1 MHRILAPAH
10 RWPLHRA
17 AATRQIEAQ
26 ASAGL
31 PPHTLMQR
39 AGEAVARLALAV
51 APHAQR
57 IWVAAGPGNNGGD
70 GLEAACRLQQA
81 GKQVHVTWWGS
92 TAGQRPAPAD
102 ALAAH
107 ERALAAG
114 VPISHELPDLRLR
127 FDLVI
132 DALLGL
138 GTHRAPGAELAS
150 AIDRLNAA
158 PTVLAIDL
166 PTGLDTDTGRRLG
179 PVCVRADHTL
189 SLLTLKPGLFTADG
203 RDQSGVVWFDALGV
217 PEHADAPDAWLSGAP
232 ALMPT
237 RPHARHKGSFGDVA
251 VIGGATGMAGAA
263 LLAAR
268 AALAA
273 GAGRVFVDALQADGS
288 ALLPVDVEHP
298 ELMMR
303 NGWRQSDASVLAA
316 TTVVCGCGGG
326 EAIRAGLPR
335 LLSLAGRLVLD
346 ADALNAVAVD
356 PSLMSL
362 LHARAHRSLATVLT
376 PHPLEAARL
385 LGCDTNTVQSDRF
398 AAARALTERTGCV
411 VVLKG
416 SGSIIA
422 APGQPPHVNGT
433 GNASLASAGTGDVLA
448 GWLGG
453 QWAQMDADDVG
464 STLQAAFCAAS
475 QAVADHGAAA
485 EPLQPGPLPASE
497 LIQRLQQGL
506 RRGRC
511 LR

>member
-1 MHRILAPAH
+1 MLRILPPAR
-10 RWPLHRA
+10 RWPLHRTA
-17 AATRQIEAQ
+17 STRQIEAQ
-26 ASAGL
+26 AAAGL
-31 PPHTLMQR
+31 PPYTLMQR
-39 AGEAVARLALAV
+39 AGDAVARLALAV

-92 TAGQRPAPAD
+92 ASGARTAPAD

-107 ERALAAG
+107 ERARAAG
-114 VPISHELPDLRLR
+114 VPISHELPDPRER
-127 FDLVI
+127 FDVAI
-132 DALLGL
+132 DALLGI
-138 GTHRAPGAELAS
+138 GAHRAPDVEFAS
-150 AIDRLNAA
+150 AIDRLNAS

-166 PTGLDTDTGRRLG
+166 PSGLGTDTGRRLG
-179 PVCVRADHTL
+179 ASCVRAHHTL

-203 RDQSGVVWFDALGV
+203 RDQSGQVWFDALGCNAST
-217 PEHADAPDAWLSGAP
+217 EPDAWLSGAP
-232 ALMPT
+232 ASAQP
-237 RPHARHKGSFGDVA
+237 RPHGHHKGSFGDV
-251 VIGGATGMAGAA
+251 VVVGGAVGMAGAA

-273 GAGRVFVDALQADGS
+273 GAGRVFVDALQADSG
-288 ALLPVDVEHP
+288 AMPTVDVTHP

-303 NGWRQSDASVLAA
+303 SGWRQSDATVLAS

-326 EAIRAGLPR
+326 DAIRTSLPR
-335 LLSLAGRLVLD
+335 LISLAGRLVLD

-356 PSLMSL
+356 PSLMTL
-362 LHARAHRSLATVLT
+362 LRARASRSWATVLT

-385 LGCDTNTVQSDRF
+385 LGCDTGTVQSDRL
-398 AAARALTERTGCV
+398 AAAHALTERTGCV

-416 SGSIIA
+416 SGSIVA
-422 APGQPPHVNGT
+422 APGLTPHINGT
-433 GNASLASAGTGDVLA
+433 GNASLASGGTGDVLA

-453 QWAQMDADDVG
+453 LWAQADADDAGG
-464 STLQAAFCAAS
+464 SLPTAFHIAS

-497 LIQRLQQGL
+497 LIQRLQQRQRFGL
-506 RRGRC
+506 
-511 LR
+511 